1 MEDAAP
7 RETATAFANET
18 RRDEDAEKSADAD
31 RVVRRVGFCRNGVWQ
46 GAAFEPPDCAPI
58 TSRGAFHPSVS
69 LYTHGKVGE
78 HQDAKVAFNF
88 GPTFVFP
95 VSTSWRRAGA
105 APDVRRGE
113 GARGAA
119 RATK

>member
-1 MEDAAP
+1 M
-7 RETATAFANET
+7 
-18 RRDEDAEKSADAD
+18 
-31 RVVRRVGFCRNGVWQ
+31 WQ

-95 VSTSWRRAGA
+95 GFDIRRRAGA

-113 GARGAA
+113 EREAPRE
-119 RATK
+119 ATK